1 VLEVD
6 DLALGRRLMSD
17 DFALLDAV
25 AMLVGRRIDEL
36 RVSEER
42 YERDLREN
50 DMRRLATEAELRA
63 LRAQLNPHF
72 LFNALTTVGHLITTS
87 PSRAIET
94 LYQLT
99 ALLRAV
105 LRRTGDFVTLRE
117 ELQLVDAYLAI
128 EQTRFEERLRI
139 RREIPDGLGDLL
151 VPPLI
156 LQPIVENAIKHGISP
171 LRHGGTITI
180 RAHLDV
186 DPESAVGERLCLSV
200 HDTGFGP
207 GGTRVFRRGVGLE
220 NVEKRL
226 LRYYGDAGQLSLTST
241 PGRGTLVELTLVA
254 TRRLQPAEAS

>member
-1 VLEVD
+1 
-6 DLALGRRLMSD
+6 MI
-17 DFALLDAV
+17 
-25 AMLVGRRIDEL
+25 VGRRIDEL

-42 YERDLREN
+42 YQRDLREN

-87 PSRAIET
+87 PSRAVET

-105 LRRTGDFVTLRE
+105 LRRTGNFVTLSD

-139 RREIPDGLGDLL
+139 ERQIPADPGDIL

-171 LRHGGTITI
+171 MRQGGTITI
-180 RAHLDV
+180 RAWLETDPDLATGGRLHL
-186 DPESAVGERLCLSV
+186 AV
-200 HDTGFGP
+200 HDTGAGL
-207 GGTRVFRRGVGLE
+207 GASRIARRGVGIE

-226 LRYYGDAGQLSLTST
+226 FRYYGEAGALSLTSEA
-241 PGRGTLVELTLVA
+241 GGGTLVELRVVA
-254 TRRLQPAEAS
+254 TRRLEPAEAS